1 VGAIGSVGNPLRV
14 GIIGSGPAG
23 FYTVSNFFKQKGLN
37 VELDMFDRLPT
48 PFGLV
53 RAGVA
58 PDHQKD
64 KSVTRAYDKS
74 ASNPNFRFFG
84 NVEYGR
90 DLYMDDLK
98 RHYHQAIFTTGA
110 PVDRDLGIPGENLT
124 GSHSAT
130 EFVAWYNGH
139 PDFADRS
146 FDLSQES
153 VAIVGIGNVAMDVA
167 RILCK
172 THEELLQTDIADY
185 ALAALKQSKV
195 KNVYLLGRRGPAQ
208 AAFTPQEIVEVG
220 ELLDADVT
228 VSPEEASPDAASLLS
243 IQANPDKNVD
253 KNVAAIA
260 DYSTRG
266 QTGKSRLLTF
276 RFLVS
281 PTEITGR
288 DGRVE
293 AIKLVKNEGYQ
304 ADDGSVRARATG
316 VEEEIKVG
324 LVFRSVG
331 YRGIALPDVPFN
343 DSWGTIRN
351 EKGRVQSEGGDNLPG
366 VYTAGWIKRG
376 PSGVIGTNK
385 TCANETVNCMVE
397 DLAAGSHFNPTETAP
412 ASVESLIRGRQPK
425 AVTYEDWKKID
436 QAELANGEDAGRPRL
451 KFTNIDDMLAA
462 LGR

>member
-1 VGAIGSVGNPLRV
+1 
-14 GIIGSGPAG
+14 
-23 FYTVSNFFKQKGLN
+23 
-37 VELDMFDRLPT
+37 
-48 PFGLV
+48 
-53 RAGVA
+53 
-58 PDHQKD
+58 
-64 KSVTRAYDKS
+64 
-74 ASNPNFRFFG
+74 
-84 NVEYGR
+84 
-90 DLYMDDLK
+90 
-98 RHYHQAIFTTGA
+98 
-110 PVDRDLGIPGENLT
+110 
-124 GSHSAT
+124 
-130 EFVAWYNGH
+130 
-139 PDFADRS
+139 
-146 FDLSQES
+146 
-153 VAIVGIGNVAMDVA
+153 
-167 RILCK
+167 
-172 THEELLQTDIADY
+172 
-185 ALAALKQSKV
+185 V